1 MNVLKKFFNEIF
13 ENRDLIRYLTVFDL
27 KSKVARTYLGI
38 LWWVLDPLLY
48 MAIFYLLVHVILG
61 RGGPDYPI
69 ILFTALIPLKW
80 TTACLVDA
88 TTAISGK
95 GRIIKQIYV
104 PKIVFVVIRLLVNT
118 FKFAISAVVLFLFLT
133 FYGVPFHASMLYFP
147 IIVLV
152 HALVLLPVM
161 VMFAHLGIYFKDIK
175 NFMQYVARMLLYLS
189 PVMFTL
195 DTVPKQFVSIFFLN
209 PMTTF
214 IESYRNV
221 LIHGTEPMWGPLG
234 IIVLVAMVVLFFALR
249 LLFKYENEYAK
260 VM

>member
-1 MNVLKKFFNEIF
+1 MNVIKKFFNEIF
-13 ENRDLIRYLTVFDL
+13 ENKDLIRYLTVFDL

-48 MAIFYLLVHVILG
+48 MAIFYLLIHVILG

-104 PKIVFVVIRLLVNT
+104 PKILFVIIRLLVNT
-118 FKFAISAVVLFLFLT
+118 FKFGISAVVLILFLL
-133 FYGVPFHASMLYFP
+133 FYGVPFHTTMLYFP
-147 IIVLV
+147 VVVIVQ
-152 HALVLLPVM
+152 ALVLLPVM
-161 VMFAHLGIYFKDIK
+161 ILFAHMGIYFKDIK

-189 PVMFTL
+189 PVLFTL
-195 DTVPKQFVSIFFLN
+195 DTVPEKFVALFYLN
-209 PMTTF
+209 PMTTV

-221 LIHGTEPMWGPLG
+221 LIYGTEPMWGPLG
-234 IIVLVAMVVLFFALR
+234 IILIVAFVILFFALR
-249 LLFKYENEYAK
+249 LLYKYENEYAK

>member
-1 MNVLKKFFNEIF
+1 MDVIKKFFNEIF
-13 ENRDLIRYLTVFDL
+13 ENKDLIRYLTVFDL

-38 LWWVLDPLLY
+38 LWWILDPLLY
-48 MAIFYLLVHVILG
+48 MAIFYLLVHVIMG

-104 PKIVFVVIRLLVNT
+104 PKIVFVLIRLLVNT
-118 FKFAISAVVLFLFLT
+118 FKFAISAVVLILFLF
-133 FYGVPFHASMLYFP
+133 FYGVPFHAAMLYFP
-147 IIVLV
+147 VIVIV
-152 HALVLLPVM
+152 QALVLLPVM
-161 VMFAHLGIYFKDIK
+161 VLFAHLGIYFKDIK

-189 PVMFTL
+189 PVLFTI
-195 DTVPKQFVSIFFLN
+195 DSVPEKLAKIFYLN

-221 LIHGTEPMWGPLG
+221 LIYGTEPMWGALG
-234 IIVLVAMVVLFFALR
+234 VIVIVAVVILFFAMR

-260 VM
+260 VI